1 MGELRRWSGWALAAV
16 AAVVIVIGLLPAN
29 ASPDDPAARADALA
43 ANLRCPFC
51 QGESIADAPSQTAR
65 DLQVF
70 IVDKVDEGWSDDEIY
85 AFFVARYGE
94 RVRLD
99 PPLAGWGAALWAVPA
114 VLLAVGV
121 AAIAARRRPEP
132 QTDVTAGSMPDP
144 GNEPET
150 APETDAGPRS
160 VPPGDEPSTPDPGRD
175 EEVAR

>member
-1 MGELRRWSGWALAAV
+1 MGEVRRWAGWTLAAV
-16 AAVVIVIGLLPAN
+16 AAVVIVVGLLPGN
-29 ASPDDPAARADALA
+29 ATSDDPAERADALA

-99 PPLAGWGAALWAVPA
+99 PPLAGWGAALWAIPA
-114 VLLAVGV
+114 VLLGVGV
-121 AAIAARRRPEP
+121 AAIAARRRPGPETVP
-132 QTDVTAGSMPDP
+132 ETGPDP
-144 GNEPET
+144 DDVSPE
-150 APETDAGPRS
+150 DALPDEVRS
-160 VPPGDEPSTPDPGRD
+160 AADPGRD
-175 EEVAR
+175 EEVTP